1 MYMKK
6 INQFF
11 KSSNGRII
19 ISFLIILGIINMGYI
34 LAGVSWKDMLTIWG
48 GVTGFAFVVILL
60 VAWISRGE

>member
-1 MYMKK
+1 MKK

-19 ISFLIILGIINMGYI
+19 ISFLIILGIFNIGYI
-34 LAGVSWKDMLTIWG
+34 LAGASWKDMLTIWG